1 MAERQRTGRNLW
13 TAIQEFFRVRFD
25 LDEDRAN
32 DFETIEYIKK
42 GVEFRGTNL
51 WILIFAILICSIG
64 LNLNSTAII
73 IGAMLISPL
82 MGPIMGVGMGMGI
95 NDFPLI
101 LRSLKNLAIAVIIS
115 ILVSAIYF
123 AISPLHD
130 AQSELLDRT
139 RPTLWD
145 VLIGFFGGLA
155 GIVAGSRK
163 EKSNAIPGVAIATAL
178 MPPLCTAGYA
188 ISMMN
193 WAYFFGAFYLFI
205 INSVFISIATWLI
218 VRYLNYPKKEFVD
231 EKRGRRAR
239 RYISLFIMLMVIP
252 SIFTGI
258 SMVRESIFKNRAS
271 QFIDNEFIFDDTR
284 VMSKS
289 STFTRDS
296 NSIELFLFGNEL
308 SSDMIDH
315 IESQLPVYGLVNT
328 RVIIHQNENQADP
341 EDYLLE
347 IERVTQQYTTKII
360 QDIYR
365 KNDQAILDKDRQIE
379 FLENRVV
386 SLTTKQYPV
395 NDIAAEIKAIN
406 AGITSVSISEA
417 VQVNLDSIKQDTLCV
432 ALIQFDQQ
440 PNPSDLTTL
449 ENFLKQRTKSK
460 KLRLI
465 PTYR

>member
-1 MAERQRTGRNLW
+1 MTERKRTGRNLW
-13 TAIQEFFRVRFD
+13 RALQEFFHVRFD

-101 LRSLKNLAIAVIIS
+101 LKSLKNLAIAVIIS
-115 ILVSAIYF
+115 VLVSAIYF

-130 AQSELLDRT
+130 AQSELLSRT

-188 ISMMN
+188 ISMFN
-193 WAYFFGAFYLFI
+193 WSYFFGSFYLFI

-231 EKRGRRAR
+231 EKRGRNAR

-258 SMVRESIFKNRAS
+258 SVVRESIFKNRVK
-271 QFIDNEFIFDDTR
+271 QFVDNEFTFDDTL
-284 VMSKS
+284 VMSRQ
-289 STFTRDS
+289 STFKRDS
-296 NSIELFLFGNEL
+296 GTIELFLFGHEL
-308 SSDMIDH
+308 SVDVLNH
-315 IESQLPVYGLVNT
+315 IKSQLPVYGLNRT
-328 RVIIHQNENQADP
+328 QLIIHQNENQADP
-341 EDYLLE
+341 EDYLLQ
-347 IERVTQQYTTKII
+347 IERMTQQYTTDII

-365 KNDQAILDKDRQIE
+365 KNDQAILDKDKQIE
-379 FLENRVV
+379 LLENRVLT
-386 SLTTKQYPV
+386 LTTKQYPV
-395 NDIAAEIKAIN
+395 KDIAAEIKAIN
-406 AGITSVSISEA
+406 ANITSLSISQA
-417 VQVNLDSIKQDTLCV
+417 VQVSLDSVRQDTLCV
-432 ALIQFDQQ
+432 ALIHFGQK
-440 PNPSDLTTL
+440 PKTADLTTL
-449 ENFLKQRTKSK
+449 ENFLKQRTKSNE
-460 KLRLI
+460 LRLI
-465 PTYR
+465 PSY